1 MALKPDLQNKNQAL
15 KYIRYSLIPID
26 FFNTSIN
33 FVFSVDW
40 LQEDVAQRLFKVSSS
55 IFIIV

>member
-15 KYIRYSLIPID
+15 KYIRYSLIPIE

>member
-1 MALKPDLQNKNQAL
+1 MALKPDLQNKNQAQ
-15 KYIRYSLIPID
+15 KYIRYSLIPIE